1 MIQREIAT
9 TAPPMIRTQP
19 RQLVTPWAHLFAPV
33 DIAYL
38 VVFRIFFGAIMLW
51 EVGRYF
57 AYGWIGE
64 YYIEPTFYFSY
75 FGFDWVK
82 PWPGVWMYLH
92 FFLMGALAVCIIVGL
107 WYRAAAALFFLCFTY
122 VALLDQT
129 HYLNHFYLVSL
140 VSFIMIFV
148 PANRAFSIDSLADKS
163 LRSNTALRWTLWL
176 LRTQIGLV
184 YFFGGVAKLNGD
196 WLRGEPMRMWLADRT
211 HFPLI
216 GHLFTEER
224 MVYAFSYGGLL
235 FDLVFFPLVLWKR
248 TRWLALVVGMVFHL
262 TNARLFNIG
271 IFPWFMLAA
280 SLLFLD
286 PSWPRFGWLHRF
298 VAYRRSVPPFVDD
311 AETQVYRRDLKSP
324 QPMKE
329 SAPNL
334 WQEFVPDWL
343 TSRLAAKDRHGL
355 STRQRVTLILLGI
368 YMAWQILMPLRHF
381 LYPGDVSWTEQGHRF
396 AWHMK
401 LRDKDGEGR
410 FFATDVATGT
420 TWEVDPGQYINREQF
435 NEMIA
440 NPEMILQFAHHI
452 AAERIRAGE
461 GAVEVRAWV
470 EASLNGRA
478 PQLLI
483 DSQVN
488 LAAQPRTLLAADWIL
503 PLQDTVE

>member
-1 MIQREIAT
+1 MIQPEIVTIAS
-9 TAPPMIRTQP
+9 PMLRTQP
-19 RQLVTPWAHLFAPV
+19 RQLVIAWAHLFAPV
-33 DIAYL
+33 DITSL
-38 VVFRIFFGAIMLW
+38 VVFRLFFGAIMLW
-51 EVGRYF
+51 EVWRYF
-57 AYGWIGE
+57 AYGWIGR

-82 PWPGVWMYLH
+82 PWPGVWMVLH

-140 VSFIMIFV
+140 VSFIMIFI
-148 PANRAFSIDSLADKS
+148 PANRAFSIDSLADES
-163 LRSNTALRWTLWL
+163 LRSNTAPRWTLWW
-176 LRTQIGLV
+176 LRAQIGVV
-184 YFFGGVAKLNGD
+184 YFFGGIAKLNGD

-211 HFPLI
+211 HFPLM
-216 GHLFTEER
+216 GHLFTEEW

-235 FDLVFFPLVLWKR
+235 FDLLFVPLVLWRR
-248 TRWLALVVGMVFHL
+248 TRWLALGVGLVFHL

-286 PSWPRFGWLHRF
+286 PSWPRFGWLRRF
-298 VAYRRSVPPFVDD
+298 VARRRSVPPFVDD
-311 AETQVYRRDLKSP
+311 TQP
-324 QPMKE
+324 QTDE
-329 SAPNL
+329 SKLMAAQGIKATPTTL
-334 WQEFVPDWL
+334 WWSFVPDWL
-343 TSRLAAKDRHGL
+343 TPRLTVKGRHDL
-355 STRQRVTLILLGI
+355 SMRQHIILVLLGV

-381 LYPGDVSWTEQGHRF
+381 LYPGNVSWTEQGHRF

-410 FFATDVATGT
+410 FFATDVTTGT
-420 TWEVDPGQYINREQF
+420 TWEIDPGQYINREQF

-452 AAERIRAGE
+452 TAERIRAGE

-478 PQLLI
+478 SQMLI
-483 DSQVN
+483 DPQVN
-488 LAAQPRTLLAADWIL
+488 LAAQPRTLLAADWIV
-503 PLQDTVE
+503 PLIE